1 MATVYATGKRKS
13 AVAKVWVKPGSGK
26 IVVNGMDL
34 NTWLGGHEA
43 IKLKVVQPLLVTKQ
57 ETSMDVTAQTLGGGY
72 SAQAEALRHGIS
84 RALAAMDKDFR
95 ALLKPK
101 GLLTRDSRVVER
113 KKFGKRK
120 KKPTIFKK
128 IMFYFPHFCGKFY
141 QWFFSSKY

>member
-1 MATVYATGKRKS
+1 MATVYATGKRKT

-120 KKPTIFKK
+120 ARRSP
-128 IMFYFPHFCGKFY
+128 
-141 QWFFSSKY
+141 QFSKR